1 MKQFF
6 LKQFLFV
13 VFMLLSLMA
22 HAQNSAIT
30 PPKAIKELFSN
41 PQKRKASIAKD
52 EISSD
57 GLRWIWGDYRY
68 SFIGTSTK
76 ERSLRIM
83 VLEHEIHLPYLH
95 HKINSWFYKLN
106 HLQTLST
113 QENLFL
119 FLILCQLHEY
129 QNIFDKL

>member
-57 GLRWIWGDYRY
+57 GLRWIWGDWYFNKRKVASHYGFRNSERLYYNLSNMFWY
-68 SFIGTSTK
+68 S
-76 ERSLRIM
+76 
-83 VLEHEIHLPYLH
+83 
-95 HKINSWFYKLN
+95 
-106 HLQTLST
+106 
-113 QENLFL
+113 
-119 FLILCQLHEY
+119 
-129 QNIFDKL
+129 